1 MLKQDLSKIKTYQYN
16 TTRDIEYLF
25 NEITKKDYYKPEEV
39 KSAFDGIYIE
49 HESKGDNDDNLLLE
63 EYLKT

>member
-25 NEITKKDYYKPEEV
+25 NEITKEDYYEPEEI

-63 EYLKT
+63 EYRKT